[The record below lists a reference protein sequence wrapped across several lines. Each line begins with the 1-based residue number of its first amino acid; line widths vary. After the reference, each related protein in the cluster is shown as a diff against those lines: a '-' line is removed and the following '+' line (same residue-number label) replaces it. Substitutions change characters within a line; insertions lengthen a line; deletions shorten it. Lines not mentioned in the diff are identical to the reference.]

1 MSYTDD
7 LKVHMLEEI
16 SVRIQSIGVAVAA
29 IVLAGCEATMPKLGT
44 TQSQTAATGAAAGE
58 ATQNANSQLERCD
71 SPLGTLAVIEETG
84 SDWYRAFTA
93 EYRLG
98 STVPV
103 LRQMIQQSNCFVVVE
118 RGRAFAGMERE
129 RALAAQGQTRANSNF
144 GAGQIVA
151 ADFSLT
157 PEVVVSARDTGGM
170 RGGLA
175 GFSPGLAVLGA
186 VAGGVRRNEAA
197 TVLLLSDNRS
207 GVQIS
212 ASQGSAS
219 NTDFNVGAVLFGGG
233 AVGGLGGY
241 TNTPQGK
248 VLVAAFMDSYNQMVK
263 ALRVYKAQSV
273 KGQGLGTGG
282 RLAVDGAPAPA
293 PTQKAPA
300 PRQPAPRQP
309 AQR

>member
-1 MSYTDD
+1 M
-7 LKVHMLEEI
+7 
-16 SVRIQSIGVAVAA
+16 RNQSLVLPVVAL
-29 IVLAGCEATMPKLGT
+29 VLAGCEATMPKLGT

-71 SPLGTLAVIEETG
+71 SPLGTVAVIEE
-84 SDWYRAFTA
+84 SNADWYRAFTA

-129 RALAAQGQTRANSNF
+129 RALAAQGQSRAGSNF
-144 GAGQIVA
+144 GEGQIVA

-157 PEVVVSARDTGGM
+157 PEVVVSARGTGGM
-170 RGGLA
+170 GGGLA
-175 GFSPGLAVLGA
+175 GFSPGLSVLGA
-186 VAGGVRRNEAA
+186 VAGGIRRNEAA

-233 AVGGLGGY
+233 AAGGLGGY

-282 RLAVDGAPAPA
+282 RLAVDGAPAPV
-293 PTQKAPA
+293 PTPKAPA